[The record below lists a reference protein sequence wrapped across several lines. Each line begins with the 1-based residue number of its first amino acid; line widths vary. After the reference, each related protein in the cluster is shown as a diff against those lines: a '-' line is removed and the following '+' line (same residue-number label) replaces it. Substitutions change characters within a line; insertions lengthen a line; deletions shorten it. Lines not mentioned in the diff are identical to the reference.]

1 MIPREI
7 ISKGMIMFLK
17 TQTKD
22 AVTSCFNVKKCIFRS
37 KSLDSALS
45 SQARVKH
52 RGDSVYQALMHIKVT
67 CAGSSKFSLTDAKD
81 FVQQYNACKSQIDP
95 SSPERGYL
103 IN

>member
-7 ISKGMIMFLK
+7 ISMGMIMFLK

-22 AVTSCFNVKKCIFRS
+22 AVTFFVKKCIFRS
-37 KSLDSALS
+37 ISLDSVLL

-52 RGDSVYQALMHIKVT
+52 RGDSVHQALMHIKVT

-103 IN
+103 VN